1 MKDMVQVGNV
11 PKLLVSAR
19 EAARMLG
26 ISVRTLYNMLAREEL
41 PSVRVNGRR
50 LFRPESL
57 AAWVAQREQ
66 ASTEAKPNK
75 PK

>member
-1 MKDMVQVGNV
+1 MSKPETSNV

-26 ISVRTLYNMLAREEL
+26 VSVRTLYDLLARGEL

-50 LFRPESL
+50 LFRLKSL
-57 AAWVAQREQ
+57 EDWVAQREQ